1 MDIEISFKKLR
12 PSGLSFFFYAKNC
25 IENTKIKIFEKE
37 LQLPYNIKY
46 KYFMLY
52 GNNGI

>member
-12 PSGLSFFFYAKNC
+12 PSGLSFFLCEKLYRKY
-25 IENTKIKIFEKE
+25 KIKIFEKE
-37 LQLPYNIKY
+37 LQFLYNIKY